1 MLERIIITQIRNAE
15 ETAVEREKGNIF
27 EKNIYEVEFIELG
40 DQLNVRNKGKR
51 GTRIVPRLMA

>member
-15 ETAVEREKGNIF
+15 ETAVEGEKGNIF

-40 DQLNVRNKGKR
+40 D
-51 GTRIVPRLMA
+51 